1 MTNLAQIKEKLDQKN
16 QKLNQLL
23 GQKEAL
29 LENLK
34 ELGFSSVK
42 EAEEELTKLETELSK
57 KNKDYKENVELFLE
71 TYSDLLKD

>member
-42 EAEEELTKLETELSK
+42 EAEEELTKLETALSK

-71 TYSDLLKD
+71 TYSDLVKD

>member
-42 EAEEELTKLETELSK
+42 EAEEELTKLETALSK

>member
-34 ELGFSSVK
+34 ELGFSSIQ
-42 EAEEELTKLETELSK
+42 EAEEEVKKLESTLSK
-57 KNKDYKENVELFLE
+57 KNKEYKENVELFLE
-71 TYSDLLKD
+71 TYSDFLKD